1 MRAGIQSRL
10 LVTTTLVLGI
20 SLTLAGLVLD
30 RSVRLS
36 TLSGAEEQLRLVI
49 YSLMG
54 ALETTGA
61 VLDVPMPL
69 PEPRLGQ
76 PESGLYAWINGSGGA
91 LRWRSPSVVTGD
103 VLDPSA
109 ADGGPQPG
117 EFRFLDD
124 RRGGAAAPGLLRLS
138 YAVIWE
144 LPETAGAGADGG
156 ETVLTFEVAADGT
169 PFRATIAS
177 FRRNL
182 YLGLGAVTAV
192 LVLVQML
199 AVRWGLRP
207 LRTMAEEVRDMEEGR
222 RQRLS
227 ADYPHELEGLAEN
240 LDRFVA
246 HEERSRSRYRKAM
259 EDLAHSLKTPLAVV
273 RNAVEQVPEERRALL
288 EEQLD
293 RMQSTVAHQ
302 LSRAS
307 VRGPVIVGRPVDVA
321 QLIDRLVRALSTA
334 YRDRGVRAEVDLPR
348 PCWIRGDER
357 DLMEILG
364 NLLENAFKYTRS
376 RVRVSG
382 SADASVVLYVDDD
395 GPGIAAEE
403 RRAVL
408 ERGTRADEVQP
419 GQGIGLA
426 VVAELVA
433 LYRGTLR
440 IEDSDLG
447 GARLVLDL
455 PGGVSGSP

>member
-1 MRAGIQSRL
+1 LRAGIQARL
-10 LVTTTLVLGI
+10 LLTTTLVLGT

-54 ALETTGA
+54 AVETADARLG
-61 VLDVPMPL
+61 VPDPL

-76 PESGLYAWINGSGGA
+76 AESGLYAWITGADGS

-103 VLDPSA
+103 VGPPA
-109 ADGGPQPG
+109 MAGGLEPG
-117 EFRFLDD
+117 EFRFLDEPD
-124 RRGGAAAPGLLRLS
+124 AQNGLLRLA

-144 LPETAGAGADGG
+144 DAGDRSG
-156 ETVLTFEVAADGT
+156 ESVLTFHVAADWT
-169 PFRATIAS
+169 PFRATIQS

-182 YLGLGAVTAV
+182 YVGIALVTALFV
-192 LVLVQML
+192 VAQVL

-207 LRTMAEEVRDMEEGR
+207 LRTMAQEVREMEEGR

-227 ADYPHELEGLAEN
+227 EAYPVELTGLAQN

-259 EDLAHSLKTPLAVV
+259 EDLAHSLKTPLAVI
-273 RNAVEQVPEERRALL
+273 RNALERVPEDPRTLL
-288 EEQLD
+288 TEQLD
-293 RMQSTVAHQ
+293 RMQSTVTHQ

-307 VRGPVIVGRPVDVA
+307 VTGPVIVGRPVDVGG
-321 QLIDRLVRALSTA
+321 LVDRLLRALTIA
-334 YRDRGVRAEVDLPR
+334 YRDRPIDVEVDLPQ
-348 PCWIRGDER
+348 PCRVRGDER
-357 DLMEILG
+357 DIMEILG

-376 RVRVSG
+376 RVRIG
-382 SADASVVLYVDDD
+382 GAVDGGLTLTVEDD
-395 GPGIAAEE
+395 GPGIPAEV

-408 ERGTRADEVQP
+408 DRGTRADEVQQ
-419 GQGIGLA
+419 GQGIGLS
-426 VVAELVA
+426 VVAELVE
-433 LYRGTLR
+433 LYHGALR
-440 IEDSDLG
+440 IEESGLG
-447 GARLVLDL
+447 GARLVLTL
-455 PGGVSGSP
+455 PVARQTS

>member
-1 MRAGIQSRL
+1 MRSGIQTRL
-10 LVTTTLVLGI
+10 LVTTTLVLGV
-20 SLTLAGLVLD
+20 SLTLAGLALD

-54 ALETTGA
+54 ALETSGSALTIP
-61 VLDVPMPL
+61 DPL

-76 PESGLYAWINGSGGA
+76 PESGLYAWVTDGAGA
-91 LRWRSPSVVTGD
+91 LRWRSPSAVTGG
-103 VLDPSA
+103 VA
-109 ADGGPQPG
+109 GPVGSGDLQPG
-117 EFRFLDD
+117 EFRFSGQPAERD
-124 RRGGAAAPGLLRLS
+124 GLLRLS

-144 LPETAGAGADGG
+144 DSG
-156 ETVLTFEVAADGT
+156 ERVLIFHVAADWT
-169 PFRATIAS
+169 PFRATIVS

-182 YLGLGAVTAV
+182 YVGVGAVTALFV
-192 LVLVQML
+192 LAQIL
-199 AVRWGLRP
+199 AIRWGLRP
-207 LRTMAEEVRDMEEGR
+207 LRTMAQEVRDMEEGR

-227 ADYPHELEGLAEN
+227 DAYPAELTGLAGN

-273 RNAVEQVPEERRALL
+273 RNALDQVPGDARQLL

-293 RMQSTVAHQ
+293 RMQSTVTHQ

-307 VRGPVIVGRPVDVA
+307 VAGPVIVGRPVDVA
-321 QLIDRLVRALSTA
+321 ALVDRLLRALSTA
-334 YRDRGVRAEVDLPR
+334 YHDRGIQVTVDLPR
-348 PCWIRGDER
+348 PCRVRGDER

-364 NLLENAFKYTRS
+364 NLLENAFKYTRC

-382 SADASVVLYVDDD
+382 ALDGTLTLRVEDD
-395 GPGIAAEE
+395 GPGIPAEV

-408 ERGTRADEVQP
+408 DRGTRADEVQA
-419 GQGIGLA
+419 GHGIGLS

-433 LYRGTLR
+433 LYHGSLR
-440 IEDSDLG
+440 IEESPLG
-447 GARLVLDL
+447 GACLTLEL
-455 PGGVSGSP
+455 PGAVRAPA

>member
-1 MRAGIQSRL
+1 LRTGIQSRL
-10 LVTTTLVLGI
+10 LLTTTLVLGI

-54 ALETTGA
+54 AVETAGPR
-61 VLDVPMPL
+61 VRVPDPL

-76 PESGLYAWINGSGGA
+76 AESGLYAWITDGGGN

-103 VLDPSA
+103 VV
-109 ADGGPQPG
+109 GPLSGNLQPG
-117 EFRFLDD
+117 EFRFLDQP
-124 RRGGAAAPGLLRLS
+124 ATQNGLLRLA

-144 LPETAGAGADGG
+144 DPQ
-156 ETVLTFEVAADGT
+156 ETVLTFHVAADWT
-169 PFRATIAS
+169 PFRATIEA

-182 YLGLGAVTAV
+182 YVGVAAVTALFV
-192 LVLVQML
+192 LAQIL

-207 LRTMAEEVRDMEEGR
+207 LRTMAQEVREMEEGR

-227 ADYPHELEGLAEN
+227 KAYPVELEGLAEN

-259 EDLAHSLKTPLAVV
+259 EDLAHSLKTPLAVI
-273 RNAVEQVPEERRALL
+273 RNALERVPDDPRTLL
-288 EEQLD
+288 AEQLD
-293 RMQSTVAHQ
+293 RMQSTVTHQ

-307 VRGPVIVGRPVDVA
+307 VTGPVIVGRPVDVA
-321 QLIDRLVRALSTA
+321 AQVERLLRALATA
-334 YRDRGVRAEVDLPR
+334 YRERNVRITTDLPD
-348 PCWIRGDER
+348 PCQVRGDER
-357 DLMEILG
+357 DIMEMLG
-364 NLLENAFKYTRS
+364 NVLENAFKYTRS
-376 RVRVSG
+376 QVRVS
-382 SADASVVLYVDDD
+382 AVVDGGLTVVVEDD
-395 GPGIAAEE
+395 GPGIPADV

-408 ERGTRADEVQP
+408 DRGTRADEVQQ
-419 GQGIGLA
+419 GQGIGLS

-433 LYRGTLR
+433 LYHGSLR
-440 IEDSDLG
+440 IEESDLG
-447 GARLVLDL
+447 GARVVLEL
-455 PGGVSGSP
+455 PGMVKVPA

>member
-1 MRAGIQSRL
+1 LRTGIQSRL
-10 LVTTTLVLGI
+10 LLTTTLVLGI

-54 ALETTGA
+54 AVESVGPR
-61 VLDVPMPL
+61 VRVPDPL

-76 PESGLYAWINGSGGA
+76 AESGLYAWITDGGGN

-103 VLDPSA
+103 VVGPLS
-109 ADGGPQPG
+109 GGLQPG
-117 EFRFLDD
+117 EFRFRDEP
-124 RRGGAAAPGLLRLS
+124 ATQNGLLRLA

-144 LPETAGAGADGG
+144 DPQD
-156 ETVLTFEVAADGT
+156 TVLTFHVAADWT
-169 PFRATIAS
+169 PFRATIQA

-182 YLGLGAVTAV
+182 YVGVAAVTALFV
-192 LVLVQML
+192 LAQIL

-207 LRTMAEEVRDMEEGR
+207 LRTMAQEVREMEEGR

-227 ADYPHELEGLAEN
+227 KAYPVELEGLAEN

-259 EDLAHSLKTPLAVV
+259 EDLAHSLKTPLAVI
-273 RNAVEQVPEERRALL
+273 RNALERVPDDPRALL
-288 EEQLD
+288 AEQLD
-293 RMQSTVAHQ
+293 RMQSTVTHQ

-307 VRGPVIVGRPVDVA
+307 VTGPVIVGRPVDVA
-321 QLIDRLVRALSTA
+321 AQVERLLRALATA
-334 YRDRGVRAEVDLPR
+334 YRGRKVRVTTDLPD
-348 PCWIRGDER
+348 PCQVRGDER
-357 DLMEILG
+357 DIMEILG
-364 NLLENAFKYTRS
+364 NVLENAFKYTRS
-376 RVRVSG
+376 QVRVSAA
-382 SADASVVLYVDDD
+382 ADGGLTLVVEDD
-395 GPGIAAEE
+395 GPGIPAEV
-403 RRAVL
+403 RRTVL
-408 ERGTRADEVQP
+408 DRGTRADEVQQ

-433 LYRGTLR
+433 LYHGALR
-440 IEDSDLG
+440 IEESDLG
-447 GARLVLDL
+447 GARVVLNL
-455 PGGVSGSP
+455 PGMVKVPA